1 MTDTNITVTHQIG
14 FLTGLSMFSPIQS
27 LLSITLHST
36 ATVAMAYL
44 ILDIWDCDLF
54 WWIFSLC
61 SCFPAITELTIM
73 VGVLGLKKHI

>member
-1 MTDTNITVTHQIG
+1 
-14 FLTGLSMFSPIQS
+14 
-27 LLSITLHST
+27 
-36 ATVAMAYL
+36 MAYL

-54 WWIFSLC
+54 WWIFALG